1 MHGQYLMNKEI
12 SVQYAYKKDG
22 KGERHGDE
30 AERMLASQA
39 RKHNVQPQGQP
50 LPPQLIGSG
59 AMGPGAPMM
68 AGGMPNGDA
77 ARPMPPSAP
86 PDYGAGRGAMPLQ
99 VPPQHPRPGPLPP
112 AQPMAAPLATPPP
125 GLPAR
130 PPPSQVGYGGP
141 PPPQGF
147 APPPGFNNA
156 AQPTN
161 YPTAAPAPPGFAPP
175 PGFGGAQ
182 GAPPPLPP
190 GFQPP
195 GYGRGR

>member
-39 RKHNVQPQGQP
+39 RKHNVQPQTQP
-50 LPPQLIGSG
+50 LPPHLMGSQG
-59 AMGPGAPMM
+59 PMGPGAPMM

-77 ARPMPPSAP
+77 ARPMPPSGP
-86 PDYGAGRGAMPLQ
+86 PDYSAGRGAMPLQ
-99 VPPQHPRPGPLPP
+99 VPQQPRPGPP
-112 AQPMAAPLATPPP
+112 AQPMAAPLAAPPP

-130 PPPSQVGYGGP
+130 PPPSQAGYGGP
-141 PPPQGF
+141 PQGF
-147 APPPGFNNA
+147 APPGFNNA
-156 AQPTN
+156 AQATN
-161 YPTAAPAPPGFAPP
+161 YPPAPAPPGFAPP
-175 PGFGGAQ
+175 PGFGGTQ